1 MHPSKIKGVF
11 VHVPLSCLDNT
22 TRPWPPAPSSQL
34 TTAIMYLCDKSP
46 VYTTPPV
53 SLTEPRV
60 HLSRTFIYYCLV
72 SSPRPQSHRRISGK
86 HSFTGVLDSPQH
98 CIMFRLQRNVMVS
111 QRDEVLTY
119 NYSPVGPWHGGVRP
133 GQLGQHPAERLFYRD
148 AVTQQN

>member
-1 MHPSKIKGVF
+1 MKLETHRKQKISTFKRWNTILKDKRGF
-11 VHVPLSCLDNT
+11 VHVLLSCLDNT
-22 TRPWPPAPSSQL
+22 TRPWPPALTSQL

-46 VYTTPPV
+46 VYMTPPV
-53 SLTEPRV
+53 SLTKQRV
-60 HLSRTFIYYCLV
+60 SCTLVDHCLA

-119 NYSPVGPWHGGVRP
+119 NYSPVGP
-133 GQLGQHPAERLFYRD
+133 
-148 AVTQQN
+148 